1 MSLKK
6 IAQMTGVSPSTVS
19 RVLNNVSST
28 CASKEVRDKI
38 FDAAREIGY
47 QPNENARK
55 LKNSSND
62 AKPDRHVSIVLARIK
77 DIKDDPFFYEL
88 FRNLE
93 LSLFETQTV
102 IDHVIY
108 AEEKSSQAYPKDAGR
123 NIGILKDISDSQG
136 VIILGRCSE
145 KLLDQIMSFNNN
157 IVGIW
162 RNSMNF
168 NVDEV
173 VCDGKKAAELA
184 MKHLISLNH
193 KNIAYI
199 GDCSHESRYIGYC
212 NSLINNQI
220 PMNYEWIKQT
230 DQTRD
235 SAKTAFYELLESAQD
250 FSAVFCAND
259 ITAIEVL
266 RILKE
271 KKRKIKRNIS
281 VISIDNIEES
291 ENTSPFLTTINIPRK
306 EMAHMAVSLL
316 LDRIAKKHTETV
328 RIEFPCRIINRSS
341 VYKNE

>member
-28 CASKEVRDKI
+28 CASREVRDKI

-47 QPNENARK
+47 RPNENARN
-55 LKNSSND
+55 LRNSAKD
-62 AKPDRHVSIVLARIK
+62 AQSDNHVSIVLARIK
-77 DIKDDPFFYEL
+77 DLNDDPFFYEL

-93 LSLFETQTV
+93 LSLLESKTV

-108 AEEKSSQAYPKDAGR
+108 AEETPSASDPRSAGR
-123 NIGILKDISDSQG
+123 RRDILRDISGSQG
-136 VIILGRCSE
+136 VVILGRCSE
-145 KLLDQIMSFNNN
+145 TLLARILSFNGN

-184 MKHLISLNH
+184 MKHLMDLHH

-212 NSLINNQI
+212 NSLIHNNI

-230 DQTRD
+230 DQTRE
-235 SAKTAFYELLESAQD
+235 SAGGAFYELLERAQD

-266 RILKE
+266 KILKE
-271 KKRKIKRNIS
+271 KKREIKRTIS

-316 LDRIAKKHTETV
+316 LDRIAKKHSETV

-341 VYKNE
+341 CYPND

>member
-19 RVLNNVSST
+19 RVLNNASST
-28 CASKEVRDKI
+28 CASKAVRDKI

-47 QPNENARK
+47 QPNENARR
-55 LKNSSND
+55 LKNLSKSE
-62 AKPDRHVSIVLARIK
+62 KSGRHISIVLARIK
-77 DIKDDPFFYEL
+77 VLEDDPFFYEL
-88 FRNLE
+88 FRSLE
-93 LSLFETQTV
+93 ISLFENHAT
-102 IDHVIY
+102 IDHVVY
-108 AEEKSSQAYPKDAGR
+108 AEEKLSQ
-123 NIGILKDISDSQG
+123 DISKSQG

-145 KLLDQIMSFNNN
+145 KLLGQILSLNRQV
-157 IVGIW
+157 VGIW

-184 MKHLISLNH
+184 MNHLISLGH

-199 GDCSHESRYIGYC
+199 GDCSYESRYIGYC
-212 NSLINNQI
+212 NSLIHNNI

-230 DQTRD
+230 DQTGEAG
-235 SAKTAFYELLESAQD
+235 SAAFYELMESCDD

-259 ITAIEVL
+259 ITAISVL
-266 RILKE
+266 KILK
-271 KKRKIKRNIS
+271 KQKRRNARKIS

-291 ENTSPFLTTINIPRK
+291 ENTSPFLTTIHIPRK
-306 EMAHMAVSLL
+306 EMAHLAVTLL
-316 LDRIAKKHTETV
+316 LDRIEKKHSETV

-341 VYKNE
+341 CYPNE

>member
-19 RVLNNVSST
+19 RVLNNTSAT

-38 FDAAREIGY
+38 FHAAREIGY

-55 LKNSSND
+55 LKNN
-62 AKPDRHVSIVLARIK
+62 AKEENPTRHISIVLARIK
-77 DIKDDPFFYEL
+77 SLDDDPFFYEL
-88 FRNLE
+88 FRSLE
-93 LSLFETQTV
+93 ISLFENHTV
-102 IDHVIY
+102 IDHIVY
-108 AEEKSSQAYPKDAGR
+108 TEDKL
-123 NIGILKDISDSQG
+123 LKDISRSQG

-145 KLLDQIMSFNNN
+145 NLLTQVLALNSNV
-157 IVGIW
+157 VGIW

-173 VCDGKKAAELA
+173 VCDGKKAAQLA
-184 MKHLISLNH
+184 MKHLISLGH

-199 GDCSHESRYIGYC
+199 GDCSYESRYIGYC
-212 NSLINNQI
+212 NSLINNHI

-230 DQTRD
+230 DQTAESGR
-235 SAKTAFYELLESAQD
+235 TAFSELLETSKN

-259 ITAIEVL
+259 VTAISVL
-266 RILKE
+266 EILKDM
-271 KKRKIKRNIS
+271 KRKVGRKIS

-306 EMAHMAVSLL
+306 EMAHMAVTLL
-316 LDRIAKKHTETV
+316 LDRISKKHSETV
-328 RIEFPCRIINRSS
+328 RIEFPCRIVNRSS
-341 VYKNE
+341 CYPEKPAPAAFLP